1 MSERGGMGIKSERR
15 SAHNELIFCYFLRD
29 SDESSTVLLK
39 DYGFYCNYRFY
50 AIMALILL
58 K

>member
-1 MSERGGMGIKSERR
+1 MGMKSEWR

-58 K
+58 E